1 MNIRLNALK
10 NYNTRATAPVSKVNE
25 AKLSSAKTQ
34 NSGKTDMVSISA
46 NASDFSAAKIQNEIS
61 AEVNS
66 LSSGERIAE
75 IKKQISEGTYNVS
88 SQDIAASILIGS
100 SCNVISV
107 SMTEKALSAL
117 PAETALFISNT
128 LACRLFAQSR
138 EMSSGVISPP
148 DL

>member
-1 MNIRLNALK
+1 MLK
-10 NYNTRATAPVSKVNE
+10 KKRNNQRKSQPKQQKQPTGNN
-25 AKLSSAKTQ
+25 Q
-34 NSGKTDMVSISA
+34 NNA
-46 NASDFSAAKIQNEIS
+46 NAAATPAPETKPVTVE
-61 AEVNS
+61 
-66 LSSGERIAE
+66 
-75 IKKQISEGTYNVS
+75 
-88 SQDIAASILIGS
+88 DIAASILIGS